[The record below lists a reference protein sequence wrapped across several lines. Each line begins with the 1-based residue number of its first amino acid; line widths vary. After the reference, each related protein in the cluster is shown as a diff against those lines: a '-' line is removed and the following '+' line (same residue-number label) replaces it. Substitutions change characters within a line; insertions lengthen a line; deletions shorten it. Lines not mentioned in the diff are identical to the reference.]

1 MKQATMLYKH
11 GGEHKI
17 HGSNFDYVIVDAA
30 IDGEIERHLEDGW
43 HMTTHEA
50 KEAAGELD
58 DNDPI
63 TRSELEAKAT
73 ELDIKFDGRTS
84 DKKLLIL
91 INQKL
96 GE

>member
-43 HMTTHEA
+43 FFNTTVKNIIWKNGIWSTE
-50 KEAAGELD
+50 
-58 DNDPI
+58 NIIFSRI
-63 TRSELEAKAT
+63 TALYFIIFFAFYFS
-73 ELDIKFDGRTS
+73 
-84 DKKLLIL
+84 KLMKR
-91 INQKL
+91 NPS
-96 GE
+96 